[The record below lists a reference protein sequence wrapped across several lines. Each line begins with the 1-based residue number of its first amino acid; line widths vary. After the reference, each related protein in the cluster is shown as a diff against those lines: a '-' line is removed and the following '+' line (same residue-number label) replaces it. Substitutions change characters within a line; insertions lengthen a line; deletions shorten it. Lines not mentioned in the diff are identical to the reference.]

1 METRPQNN
9 LAIEIKPTNLLIR
22 FHSNTKKHELNNNLF
37 SINDPI
43 VFKLNDSHSL
53 NRFDLFLVNE
63 INKRTKM
70 NIYVSL
76 SDTNRIL
83 KMKEFVCVNRCG
95 GLIESNSRD
104 SNRFFVHHE
113 TF

>member
-70 NIYVSL
+70 NICL
-76 SDTNRIL
+76 SERHKSHFKDERIC
-83 KMKEFVCVNRCG
+83 MRQSVW
-95 GLIESNSRD
+95 
-104 SNRFFVHHE
+104 RFD
-113 TF
+113 